1 MTLLLVALL
10 PFLGA
15 FTLALLPND
24 WRRRAAWTASVA
36 PVAGLLI
43 VLQMAPALMAGDV
56 LRWSVDWV
64 PALGLTLGFR
74 MDGLA
79 WLFAL
84 LILGIGALVVLY
96 AAYYLDSRDPSARF
110 FQFLLLFMGAM
121 LGVVLADNLVLL
133 VVFCEATSLS
143 SFLLIGYWSDRKDA
157 REGARM
163 ALAITG
169 AGGLALLAGVL
180 LIGHIVGSVQL
191 DAVLAAGDRIRA
203 HPLYVPALLL
213 VLLGAFTKSAP
224 VRWASCL

>member
-1 MTLLLVALL
+1 MLPLLALL
-10 PFLGA
+10 PFAGA
-15 FTLALLPND
+15 LLLAALPND
-24 WRRRAAWTASVA
+24 RRRLCAWLAGA
-36 PVAGLLI
+36 FPLAGLALA
-43 VLQMAPALMAGDV
+43 LAQAPAIMAGEV

-64 PALGLTLGFR
+64 PALGLEFGFR

-96 AAYYLDSRDPSARF
+96 AAYYLHHDDPSARF

-121 LGVVLADNLVLL
+121 LGIVLADNLVLL
-133 VVFCEATSLS
+133 VVFWEATSLS
-143 SFLLIGYWSDRKDA
+143 SFLLIGYWKDREDA

-180 LIGHIVGSVQL
+180 LIGHIVGSVRL
-191 DAVLAAGDRIRA
+191 DVVLASGDLIRA
-203 HPLYVPALLL
+203 HPLYVPALVL
-213 VLLGAFTKSAP
+213 VLLGAFTKSAQFP
-224 VRWASCL
+224 FHF

>member
-1 MTLLLVALL
+1 MPALIALL
-10 PFLGA
+10 PFAGA
-15 FTLALLPND
+15 LLLALLPNE
-24 WRRRAAWTASVA
+24 RRRLSAWLAGVF
-36 PVAGLLI
+36 PLAGLALA
-43 VLQMAPALMAGDV
+43 LLAAPSILAGEV

-64 PALGLTLGFR
+64 PALGLDFGFR

-96 AAYYLDSRDPSARF
+96 AAYYLHHDDPPARF

-133 VVFCEATSLS
+133 VVFWETTSLS
-143 SFLLIGYWSDRKDA
+143 SFLLIGYWKDRKDA

-169 AGGLALLAGVL
+169 AGGLALLA
-180 LIGHIVGSVQL
+180 
-191 DAVLAAGDRIRA
+191 RR
-203 HPLYVPALLL
+203 
-213 VLLGAFTKSAP
+213 
-224 VRWASCL
+224 R